1 MSGPSRGGSIA
12 GLLPLISAEFGVS
25 LAQAGLVVLGY
36 SLAYAAGPPQLA
48 VLLGGVGRR
57 RILARSEFGLAVCAL
72 LLAVMP
78 WFEGEV
84 IVRTILPVAA
94 GTFTGTAMATAA
106 MLAPPGQRGRYM
118 QVISLARRSQ
128 RWRVCG

>member
-1 MSGPSRGGSIA
+1 M
-12 GLLPLISAEFGVS
+12 
-25 LAQAGLVVLGY
+25 
-36 SLAYAAGPPQLA
+36 PP
-48 VLLGGVGRR
+48 GRR
-57 RILARSEFGLAVCAL
+57 SWRCCWAGWVDGGFSPGLSSGWRCCAL

-78 WFEGEV
+78 RFEGEV